1 MKNETDDNG
10 MAVAT
15 YTERAGAM
23 NKRARQLL
31 VEEAG
36 KLWLKARSAADN
48 IGELEIVCMNRMR
61 EAGLKI
67 NQASGHEQLIFGVD
81 GTEFCRREIL
91 PHLPPSMDLKIVRAC
106 VHLANNLK
114 APVQDREE
122 LRAAKRELQLVME
135 SLGLAEAPRRK
146 ELQSAHA
153 RNLFSDYVSRVASL
167 RVLFEELETEEPME
181 RWSPD
186 KLDEFLENAQPVE
199 ERIARAKKLRLGLK

>member
-36 KLWLKARSAADN
+36 NLLLKAKHAAGN
-48 IGELEIVCMNRMR
+48 IGELQIFCINQMR
-61 EAGLKI
+61 AAGLKI
-67 NQASGHEQLIFGVD
+67 NQASGHEQLIFNME

-91 PHLPPSMDLKIVRAC
+91 PYLPEGMDLKMVRAC
-106 VHLANNLK
+106 VHVANNLK
-114 APVQDREE
+114 EPIKTLDE

-135 SLGLAEAPRRK
+135 SVELATAPKRD
-146 ELQSAHA
+146 QIQTAHA
-153 RNLFSDYVSRVASL
+153 RNLFAAYVSTTCNFRML
-167 RVLFEELETEEPME
+167 LDKMETEEPME

-186 KLDEFLENAQPVE
+186 KLDEFLENWQPLE
-199 ERIARAKKLRLGLK
+199 ERVARAKKLRLGLK

>member
-1 MKNETDDNG
+1 MKTSTPDV
-10 MAVAT
+10 AVAT
-15 YTERAGAM
+15 YTERAGEM
-23 NKRARQLL
+23 NRRARQLL

-36 KLWLKARSAADN
+36 KLWLKARNAADN
-48 IGELEIVCMNRMR
+48 IGELEIVCLNRMR

-67 NQASGHEQLIFGVD
+67 NQASGHEQLIFGSD

-91 PHLPPSMDLKIVRAC
+91 PHLPEGMDMKVVRAC
-106 VHLANNLK
+106 VHLATNLK
-114 APVQDREE
+114 APVRDREE

-167 RVLFEELETEEPME
+167 RVLFEELEVEEPME

-186 KLDEFLENAQPVE
+186 KLDEFLEEAAPVK
-199 ERIARAKKLRLGLK
+199 ERITRAEKLRLGLK